1 MAAPVLQFKRGLLA
15 NLPGLRGGEPGFTTD
30 SYDLY
35 VGIDSTTNNNKF
47 FGSHRYWTRETT
59 TTGSGINLVEGTDNG
74 TDYLTIK
81 SPNNLAGI
89 VTYVFPGIQG
99 AVSSVLTN
107 DGNGNLTW
115 ASGSANPVF
124 TGIATFTGTTDNT
137 LGNADTGAVQIDG
150 GLGVNKN
157 VTIGAG
163 LSVTGVSHFI
173 GTATFYGGQINLGDS
188 DTDDI
193 VVGGEFASNLIPTT
207 DDLFSLGSSSN
218 QWKDL
223 FINGTADI
231 DALTVSGVSTFSS
244 SLLGTQANFTGIA
257 TAKQLS
263 NYRAL
268 VGAASSETETFI
280 VTVEN
285 KTSNHRYF
293 GSGSS
298 QGYFIDGK
306 ESPFITLLP
315 GKTYRFDQADASN
328 SSHPLRFYLE
338 ANRTTQYTTNVTT
351 NGTAGNAGAYVEIT
365 ITDLTPIVLHY
376 QCSNHAGMGNAI
388 SNYSN
393 FINTPYSITTLGG
406 LSVTGVSTLSGQL
419 NANGGITVD
428 TNAFTVADTTGNT
441 SIAGTLAV
449 TGTTTLT
456 GLLDANGGAEI
467 DNIRIGVAN
476 DNEIDTSTG
485 NLTIDSAGGT
495 TTLDDNVSV
504 SGTLGVTGATTLSST
519 LAVTGATTLSSTL
532 GVTDAVV
539 VGTSLSAPTIKT
551 ATIQHSS
558 GTQAA
563 AIDSSGNITASQNLT
578 IAGNLFVNGST
589 TQVNTAAITVEDRT
603 IELGVVDGNAPT
615 SATTWDLGVLFN
627 YHATTAKK
635 SAVIWEHGDAR
646 FKFASVLAADTD
658 GSNVNTPQLT
668 VTTFAPIEIASLF
681 VNDCAGQSQVI
692 SCTGSTRNLENI
704 TIDGGSF

>member
-1 MAAPVLQFKRGLLA
+1 
-15 NLPGLRGGEPGFTTD
+15 
-30 SYDLY
+30 
-35 VGIDSTTNNNKF
+35 
-47 FGSHRYWTRETT
+47 
-59 TTGSGINLVEGTDNG
+59 
-74 TDYLTIK
+74 
-81 SPNNLAGI
+81 
-89 VTYVFPGIQG
+89 
-99 AVSSVLTN
+99 
-107 DGNGNLTW
+107 
-115 ASGSANPVF
+115 
-124 TGIATFTGTTDNT
+124 
-137 LGNADTGAVQIDG
+137 
-150 GLGVNKN
+150 
-157 VTIGAG
+157 
-163 LSVTGVSHFI
+163 
-173 GTATFYGGQINLGDS
+173 
-188 DTDDI
+188 
-193 VVGGEFASNLIPTT
+193 
-207 DDLFSLGSSSN
+207 
-218 QWKDL
+218 
-223 FINGTADI
+223 
-231 DALTVSGVSTFSS
+231 
-244 SLLGTQANFTGIA
+244 
-257 TAKQLS
+257 
-263 NYRAL
+263 
-268 VGAASSETETFI
+268 
-280 VTVEN
+280 
-285 KTSNHRYF
+285 
-293 GSGSS
+293 
-298 QGYFIDGK
+298 
-306 ESPFITLLP
+306 
-315 GKTYRFDQADASN
+315 
-328 SSHPLRFYLE
+328 
-338 ANRTTQYTTNVTT
+338 
-351 NGTAGNAGAYVEIT
+351 
-365 ITDLTPIVLHY
+365 
-376 QCSNHAGMGNAI
+376 MGNAI

>member
-328 SSHPLRFYLE
+328 SSHPILFYFD

-351 NGTAGNAGAYVEIT
+351 TGTAGNAGAYVEIT